1 MSNEFIHNGIAYYK
15 EGKGEVVVLLHGYP
29 MDKNIWL
36 DLIPVLSSSHQVIAI
51 DIPGLGNS
59 NALSINAIHTIAD
72 QIHDLLQ
79 HERVGKAVFVGHSMG
94 GYIALAYSDL
104 YRKMIKGLSLVH
116 STLKADSEEKKIMRL
131 KVIDLIKNGGTK
143 VFLRELFPSLFAADR
158 RNVFKSEWEALYNHH
173 KTTSPTSLIALYE
186 AIMHRKNYAE
196 STWNEFPMQWIIGE
210 KDQLLDPKDLI
221 AQALQSDKSFVS
233 LYPDCG
239 HMSMIENK
247 AQFENDILEF
257 TNYCYA
263 KTNQK

>member
-1 MSNEFIHNGIAYYK
+1 MPNEFIHNGIAYYK
-15 EGKGEVVVLLHGYP
+15 EGKGDVVVLLHGFP

-59 NALSINAIHTIAD
+59 NALTLNSIYTIAE

-94 GYIALAYSDL
+94 GYIALAYSDQ
-104 YRKMIKGLSLVH
+104 YRKMVKGLSLVH
-116 STLKADSEEKKIMRL
+116 STWKADTEEKKIMRL
-131 KVIDLIKNGGTK
+131 KVIDLIKKGGK
-143 VFLRELFPSLFAADR
+143 KAFLRELFPSLFAADKPI
-158 RNVFKSEWEALYNHH
+158 VFKSEWEALYNRHLSV
-173 KTTSPTSLIALYE
+173 SPISLIALYE
-186 AIMHRKNYAE
+186 AIMHRQNYVE
-196 STWNEFPMQWIIGE
+196 ITWNEFPMQWIIGE
-210 KDQLLDPKDLI
+210 QDQLLDPKDLI

-239 HMSMIENK
+239 HMSMIENR
-247 AQFENDILEF
+247 AQFEKDILEF

-263 KTNQK
+263 

>member
-1 MSNEFIHNGIAYYK
+1 MPNEFIHNGIAYYK
-15 EGKGEVVVLLHGYP
+15 EGKGEVVVLLHGFP

-59 NALSINAIHTIAD
+59 IALTLNAIYTIAE
-72 QIHDLLQ
+72 QIHDVLK
-79 HERVGKAVFVGHSMG
+79 HERVGKAVFIGHSMG
-94 GYIALAYSDL
+94 GYIALAFSKQYSE
-104 YRKMIKGLSLVH
+104 MVKGLSLVH
-116 STLKADSEEKKIMRL
+116 STLKADTEEKKIMRL
-131 KVIDLIKNGGTK
+131 KVIDLINRGGTK
-143 VFLRELFPSLFAADR
+143 AFLRELFPSLFAADKR
-158 RNVFKSEWEALYNHH
+158 IVFKSEWDALYNRHQ
-173 KTTSPTSLIALYE
+173 TVSPASLIALYE

-210 KDQLLDPKDLI
+210 QDQLLDPKDLI

-239 HMSMIENK
+239 HMSMIENR
-247 AQFENDILEF
+247 AQFEKDILEF

-263 KTNQK
+263 

>member
-1 MSNEFIHNGIAYYK
+1 
-15 EGKGEVVVLLHGYP
+15 

-59 NALSINAIHTIAD
+59 NALTLNAIYTIAE
-72 QIHDLLQ
+72 QIHDVLQ
-79 HERVGKAVFVGHSMG
+79 HERVGKAVFIGHSMG
-94 GYIALAYSDL
+94 GYIALAFSKQYSE
-104 YRKMIKGLSLVH
+104 MVKGLSLVH
-116 STLKADSEEKKIMRL
+116 STLKADTEEKKIMRL
-131 KVIDLIKNGGTK
+131 KVIDLIKKGGTK
-143 VFLRELFPSLFAADR
+143 AFLRELFPSLFAANKR
-158 RNVFKSEWEALYNHH
+158 IIFKSEWEALNNRHQ
-173 KTTSPTSLIALYE
+173 TVSPTSLIALYE

-210 KDQLLDPKDLI
+210 QDQLLDPKDLI

-239 HMSMIENK
+239 HMSMIENR
-247 AQFENDILEF
+247 AQFEKDILEF

-263 KTNQK
+263 

>member
-1 MSNEFIHNGIAYYK
+1 MPNEFIHNGIAYYK
-15 EGKGEVVVLLHGYP
+15 EGKGEVVVLLHGFP

-36 DLIPVLSSSHQVIAI
+36 DLIPVLSSNHQVIAI

-59 NALSINAIHTIAD
+59 NALTLNAIYTIAE

-79 HERVGKAVFVGHSMG
+79 HERVDKAVFVGHSMG
-94 GYIALAYSDL
+94 GYIALAFSKQYS
-104 YRKMIKGLSLVH
+104 KMVKGLSLVH
-116 STLKADSEEKKIMRL
+116 STLKADTKEKKIMRL
-131 KVIDLIKNGGTK
+131 KVIELIKKGGTQA
-143 VFLRELFPSLFAADR
+143 FLRELFPSLFAADKR
-158 RNVFKSEWEALYNHH
+158 IVFKSEWDALYNCH

-196 STWNEFPMQWIIGE
+196 TTWNEFPMQWIIGE
-210 KDQLLDPKDLI
+210 QDQLLDPKDLI

-263 KTNQK
+263 